1 MFINVFIYWEGG
13 VVCFVLMFFVNSL
26 MVYNNNYWRYEDN
39 GEIFKSVNNIFF
51 INILIGDLIY
61 VLYEVLLSY

>member
-1 MFINVFIYWEGG
+1 MLLGVFINVFNYWEGG

-39 GEIFKSVNNIFF
+39 GEIFKSVNNIF
-51 INILIGDLIY
+51 L
-61 VLYEVLLSY
+61 